1 VSLARVAHELYHS
14 GCDGAVAAAAI
25 IAADTWNGWFG
36 LLCCSATVSAYMA
49 AAAAQSPG
57 RHGAGSWLFL
67 PKLPS
72 YPNAS
77 GYPSDYIR
85 SSEFPNEYVF
95 PIAIMF
101 ACEHAA
107 QEARQAELRRALAE
121 AEARAAAE
129 REEALAALRA
139 AAAAEAATQ
148 VRKPSLATLSA
159 PPANDAIVICGRACI
174 VDLDL
179 RSSAA
184 YFLFVGTE
192 RSECARALRTRSRP
206 HM

>member
-1 VSLARVAHELYHS
+1 MARVAHALYRN
-14 GCDGAVAAAAI
+14 GCYGARAAAAI
-25 IAADTWNGWFG
+25 IAADTWDGWFG

-49 AAAAQSPG
+49 AAMARSPG

-77 GYPSDYIR
+77 GYPSDYLCA
-85 SSEFPNEYVF
+85 SEFPNEYVF
-95 PIAIMF
+95 RVAIMF

-148 VRKPSLATLSA
+148 VRKPLPRSPKRSA
-159 PPANDAIVICGRACI
+159 RQCCHCRLWARMYRSTGSAVISNMFSICGHRAQ
-174 VDLDL
+174 
-179 RSSAA
+179 
-184 YFLFVGTE
+184 
-192 RSECARALRTRSRP
+192 
-206 HM
+206 

>member
-1 VSLARVAHELYHS
+1 MSLARVAHALNHS

-25 IAADTWNGWFG
+25 IAAHKWNGWFG

-49 AAAAQSPG
+49 AAMARSPG

-77 GYPSDYIR
+77 GYPPDYL
-85 SSEFPNEYVF
+85 SASEFPNEYVF

-107 QEARQAELRRALAE
+107 QEVRQAELRRALAE

-148 VRKPSLATLSA
+148 VRKPLPRSPKRSARQYCHCLLWARMYRGSGSAVTAAFLSM
-159 PPANDAIVICGRACI
+159 
-174 VDLDL
+174 
-179 RSSAA
+179 
-184 YFLFVGTE
+184 GTE